1 MAHLLM
7 YSTNHTVCRRS
18 ACPYAHALRVHLQ
31 HHVIG
36 SSTACLQSPC
46 TISVFQALAEALT
59 TSKGMVGRQLLS
71 CSDLDS
77 AFTPGWVLTEC
88 AKIVR
93 AVEATWAKAS
103 KLATDLAD
111 SFMGEVRKLG
121 SQIQCAARPKDNAP
135 HASRAAL
142 VSLRNVPTWNPVPLG
157 RSVFD
162 AVEDLANDI
171 AAFATKLFNKMLEYA
186 NKAIDAISD
195 LANQVMDEIRNAF
208 SIGENGLCIA
218 PSCPGASGH
227 VNSGDEEDLAERFED
242 LDILAS
248 QLRAHA
254 YRIPLTQRTLDSPT
268 HSPTH
273 RQRIALIEYPCYAH
287 WRRPC
292 SRRPP
297 RLWPMW
303 QAKTTVSVCFNVN
316 EPKLDLSGLTAAIA
330 DFWLNNPAVQ
340 APSRR
345 LKLGFGAVLS
355 ASFDPTRPPQRPV
368 EFRRPA

>member
-77 AFTPGWVLTEC
+77 ALTPGWVLSEC

-121 SQIQCAARPKDNAP
+121 SQIECAA
-135 HASRAAL
+135 
-142 VSLRNVPTWNPVPLG
+142 PL
-157 RSVFD
+157 
-162 AVEDLANDI
+162 
-171 AAFATKLFNKMLEYA
+171 
-186 NKAIDAISD
+186 
-195 LANQVMDEIRNAF
+195 
-208 SIGENGLCIA
+208 
-218 PSCPGASGH
+218 
-227 VNSGDEEDLAERFED
+227 
-242 LDILAS
+242 
-248 QLRAHA
+248 
-254 YRIPLTQRTLDSPT
+254 
-268 HSPTH
+268 
-273 RQRIALIEYPCYAH
+273 
-287 WRRPC
+287 
-292 SRRPP
+292 
-297 RLWPMW
+297 
-303 QAKTTVSVCFNVN
+303 
-316 EPKLDLSGLTAAIA
+316 
-330 DFWLNNPAVQ
+330 
-340 APSRR
+340 
-345 LKLGFGAVLS
+345 
-355 ASFDPTRPPQRPV
+355 PPQRGEP
-368 EFRRPA
+368 RCGGDNGPAHFPGRSGILAQCADMEPGATWQECLRCSGGSGQRHCGVCHEVI